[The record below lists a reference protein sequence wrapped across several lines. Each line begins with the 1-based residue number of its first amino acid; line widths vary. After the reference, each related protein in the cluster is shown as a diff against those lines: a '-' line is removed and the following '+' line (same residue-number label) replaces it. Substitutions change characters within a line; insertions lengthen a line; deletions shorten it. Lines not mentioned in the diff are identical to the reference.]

1 MNPDSQMSLM
11 QIHEAKKR
19 DVEEREN
26 AITELVAKTNA
37 DIEAYNND
45 GVPVYNPEYLK
56 VALRESGEAL
66 MSELGKDVPYPFG
79 PEGSQEYLY
88 ASQMYGHA
96 IYTSNK
102 VCEALFQL
110 SCAIGEIPLFRKVV
124 IKDLDNLLTPPNWK
138 SGHRYTFGDKVMKG
152 GRIQMCVKE
161 HESEEFI
168 DDPGYWRDV
177 VAELSAEDKARE
189 DDFKV
194 KISGELVQKTDERTK
209 KSSLVHIEQVV
220 VKIENN
226 SLYIKIG
233 NWEMDLSKALGW
245 LLEWLEKIKAW
256 WKDLWCK

>member
-19 DVEEREN
+19 DIEEREN

-66 MSELGKDVPYPFG
+66 MSELHKDVPYPFG

-110 SCAIGEIPLFRKVV
+110 GYTLGEIPSFSKVV
-124 IKDLDNLLTPPNWK
+124 EKDLDNLLTSPNWK
-138 SGHRYTFGDKVMKG
+138 SGHRYTIGDKVMKG

-177 VAELSAEDKARE
+177 VSELSAEDKARE
-189 DDFKV
+189 DDFKG
-194 KISGELVQKTDERTK
+194 KISGELVRETDERTK
-209 KSSLVHIEQVV
+209 ESSLVRIGHQE
-220 VKIENN
+220 VKFEKGSITFFN
-226 SLYIKIG
+226 I
-233 NWEMDLSKALGW
+233 DFSKAL
-245 LLEWLEKIKAW
+245 EWIEKMWDGLRLGSRK
-256 WKDLWCK
+256 

>member
-19 DVEEREN
+19 DIEEREN

-66 MSELGKDVPYPFG
+66 MSELHKDVPYPFG

-110 SCAIGEIPLFRKVV
+110 GYTLGEIPSFSKVV
-124 IKDLDNLLTPPNWK
+124 EKDLDNLLTPPNWK
-138 SGHRYTFGDKVMKG
+138 SGHRYTIGDKVMKG

-177 VAELSAEDKARE
+177 VSELSAEDKARE
-189 DDFKV
+189 DDFKG
-194 KISGELVQKTDERTK
+194 KISGELVRETDERTK
-209 KSSLVHIEQVV
+209 ESSLVRIGHQE
-220 VKIENN
+220 VKFEKGSITFFN
-226 SLYIKIG
+226 I
-233 NWEMDLSKALGW
+233 DFSKAL
-245 LLEWLEKIKAW
+245 EWIEKMWDGLRLGSRK
-256 WKDLWCK
+256 